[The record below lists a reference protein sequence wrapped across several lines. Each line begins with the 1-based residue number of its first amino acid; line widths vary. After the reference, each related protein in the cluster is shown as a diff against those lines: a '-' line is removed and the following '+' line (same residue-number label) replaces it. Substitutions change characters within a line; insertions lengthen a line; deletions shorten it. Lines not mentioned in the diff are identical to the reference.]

1 MLSEKDLQS
10 GLPEHELRA
19 KQGAKER
26 TVYNYTVARFGLR
39 KLRQLVKDIFGE
51 EFEERFQELEEA
63 VYDRMTDLLPST
75 QAEWIKVLNVMATM
89 SASVDPATPMAIRM
103 GHEYQLLT
111 YQGKSAME
119 LSARVAYHRYRAYCR
134 STSDRPLFPGEH
146 AFAHSLKGCPALLHH
161 GPEGTLQD
169 RAAPTSSTWMNFS
182 EWGSTTSRKGDTTT
196 KSVIVDFPGKNFS
209 ALKLS
214 TSTESIQWH

>member
-1 MLSEKDLQS
+1 MAERHKRALTSLGQYIASSIVLDYSVKQLVEEFDALQAEAQAKFMLSEKDLQS

-39 KLRQLVKDIFGE
+39 KLRKLVQDIFGE
-51 EFEERFQELEEA
+51 EFEESFQELEEA

-111 YQGKSAME
+111 YQESRPW
-119 LSARVAYHRYRAYCR
+119 SCR
-134 STSDRPLFPGEH
+134 PGWRTT
-146 AFAHSLKGCPALLHH
+146 ATAPTA
-161 GPEGTLQD
+161 
-169 RAAPTSSTWMNFS
+169 AAPQTGRCS
-182 EWGSTTSRKGDTTT
+182 
-196 KSVIVDFPGKNFS
+196 P
-209 ALKLS
+209 
-214 TSTESIQWH
+214 ESMPLPTV